1 MKIKKYRLTISLF
14 FTLSVL
20 ITIIGMFLHNNILVK
35 SNSLL
40 INQKPDIS
48 SKVKSK
54 VNIGTRL
61 QIIGSKNHWYRVVY
75 HKNKIGW
82 VPKWSANRIISPK
95 NNKLAQ
101 TTIVLDP
108 GHGGSDSGALSSKND
123 YEKTYTLIFA
133 EKTKK
138 KLEKLGANVILTR
151 NKDEFVSL
159 QKRPQIASDNQA
171 TLFVSFHFDSSES
184 KNSASGYTS
193 YYYHPNRSYSLAKS
207 INNNLDN
214 LPLKNRG
221 TDFGDYL
228 VIRDTI
234 TPSVLLE
241 MGYINNDKD
250 LSRIKNSNYQNK
262 VSNDVSDGIRNY
274 INHEY
279 K

>member
-1 MKIKKYRLTISLF
+1 M
-14 FTLSVL
+14 
-20 ITIIGMFLHNNILVK
+20 HNNILVK

-48 SKVKSK
+48 SKVENK

-82 VPKWSANRIISPK
+82 VPKWSSNRIIAPK

-101 TTIVLDP
+101 STIVLDP
-108 GHGGSDSGALSSKND
+108 GHGGSDSGALSSNND
-123 YEKTYTLIFA
+123 YEKKYTLIFA

-138 KLEKLGANVILTR
+138 KLERLGANVILTR

-159 QKRPQIASDNQA
+159 QRRPQIASDNKA
-171 TLFVSFHFDSSES
+171 TIFVSFHFDSSNS
-184 KNSASGYTS
+184 KNSASGFTS
-193 YYYHPNRSYSLAKS
+193 YFYHPNRSYKLAKS
-207 INNNLDN
+207 INNNLNN

-221 TDFGDYL
+221 TDFGNYL
-228 VIRDTI
+228 VIRDTV

-250 LSRIKNSNYQNK
+250 FSKIKNLSYQNT
-262 VSNDVSDGIRNY
+262 VSNDVCNGIRTY
-274 INHEY
+274 IDKEY